1 MSDQRW
7 RLDRT
12 CIPFGELRSRGLGTA
27 RSGPHPQNRKPR
39 FDIQSWC
46 PPFLGFEFY
55 MPKNADSYGDVVRA
69 VPQFLANRPRAYYL
83 QCGHVKGRC
92 AVPIRILS

>member
-1 MSDQRW
+1 
-7 RLDRT
+7 
-12 CIPFGELRSRGLGTA
+12 
-27 RSGPHPQNRKPR
+27 
-39 FDIQSWC
+39 
-46 PPFLGFEFY
+46 